1 MIVVDASVWIDYFNG
16 VPTPQTDRL
25 DGLLTKELIVV
36 GDLTLAEV
44 LQGFRRKK
52 DLGRAYELLSAF
64 PYRDMVGRD
73 VALLAADNYRRLR
86 ECGVTVRK
94 TIDVL
99 IASFCIRNDLPLLHA
114 DRDFDAME
122 RHLDLQI
129 V

>member
-1 MIVVDASVWIDYFNG
+1 VIVVDASVWIDYFNG
-16 VPTPQTDRL
+16 APTPQADRL
-25 DGLLTKELIVV
+25 DGLLDTELIIV

-52 DLGRAYELLSAF
+52 DLRRAHELLSAF

-73 VALLAADNYRRLR
+73 VALLAADHYRRLR

-122 RHLDLQI
+122 RHLDSQI